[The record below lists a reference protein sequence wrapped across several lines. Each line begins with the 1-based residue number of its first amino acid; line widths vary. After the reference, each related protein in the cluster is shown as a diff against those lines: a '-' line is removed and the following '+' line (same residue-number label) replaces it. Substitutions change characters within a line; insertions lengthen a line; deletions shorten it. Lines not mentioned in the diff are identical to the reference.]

1 MPVVLGRSIRG
12 DSNNNTLLATEEV
25 ADSLFEDLKVW
36 VGGDPVYYAW
46 NRAVYGKNG
55 NDLIIRDQPGD
66 YTESAYLNFNY
77 QGDWTEYHLNGNV
90 LVSGGEGNDTV
101 SYATASY
108 AMDIDLR
115 PVQQQTALEPNYWNG
130 LADVSGMAKIKGE
143 ASDIFG
149 HDYLYSFENAVGSQY
164 NDTMNG
170 NNNANTLEGGDGND
184 VINGRGGK
192 DFLMGGDGHDKIRGG
207 DRGDVISGGEGNDDL
222 YGDRGNDGITGG
234 DGHDK
239 IRGGDGN
246 DIIAGGL
253 GNDMMWG
260 GDDND
265 WIWGGGGSDKAYGQG
280 GNDTIYLQ
288 GSGGWAYG
296 GEGLDMLHGGDGND
310 LLHTGNFYDAKGE
323 EAYGGGGNDRITV
336 GIGDDTHGG
345 AGTDQLIVKTTARMV
360 WDFRIHEY
368 ENGDGRTGW
377 EHGNTGTDIG
387 HFSGF
392 ESYKTGAG
400 NEQILLR
407 AGGNDKVNSG
417 AGDDLVLTFGG
428 NDKVLARSGND
439 TVETGDGNDRV
450 FGGGGNDRV
459 DGGDDDD
466 YLNGGSGND
475 TLIGGRGDDEMIG
488 GSGADGFVWKDGDH
502 GLDTI
507 KDFQIG
513 TDYIGIQDYLQD
525 AVPMGGS
532 YVGKVFG
539 LETWD
544 GSATVLT
551 AKTNN
556 GWKSF
561 ARLEGLEVEEVW
573 SAIQDGSLFGT
584 GGGPGGP
591 GSYVPLSDLN
601 TSFER
606 GDPFLELNAMQA
618 FEVDAFSFV

>member
-1 MPVVLGRSIRG
+1 MPVVVGRSIRG
-12 DSNNNTLLATEEV
+12 DSNNNTLLATEAV
-25 ADSLFEDLKVW
+25 ADSLFQEFQYGAW
-36 VGGDPVYYAW
+36 AW
-46 NRAVYGKNG
+46 NRAVYGKGG

-66 YTESAYLNFNY
+66 YTESAYLKFEY
-77 QGDWTEYHLNGNV
+77 KGELTEYHLNGNV

-130 LADVSGMAKIKGE
+130 AADVSGMAKIKGN
-143 ASDIFG
+143 AADIFG

-170 NNNANTLEGGDGND
+170 NNNSNTLEGGDGND
-184 VINGRGGK
+184 VINGRGGN
-192 DFLMGGDGHDKIRGG
+192 DFLMGGDDNDIIRGG
-207 DRGDVISGGEGNDDL
+207 DDNDVISGGEGNDHL
-222 YGDRGNDGITGG
+222 YGDAGNDGITGG

-239 IRGGDGN
+239 IRGGAGN

-253 GNDMMWG
+253 GNDTMWG

-265 WIWGGGGSDKAYGQG
+265 WIWGGGGRDRAYGED

-296 GEGLDMLHGGDGND
+296 GEGLDMLYGGDGND
-310 LLHTGNFYDAKGE
+310 FLHTGAYNDEAGE
-323 EAYGGGGNDRITV
+323 EAHGGGGNDRLKV
-336 GIGDDTHGG
+336 GSLDHADGG
-345 AGTDQLIVKTTARMV
+345 AGTDQVILSTAYV
-360 WDFRIHEY
+360 EDAVFRVTLD
-368 ENGDGRTGW
+368 ENGDGTFGW
-377 EHGNTGTDIG
+377 DYNDDGYASYVGTLTSIESVKTDASDDVIQIADDG
-387 HFSGF
+387 RNKVDSGGGDD
-392 ESYKTGAG
+392 EIST
-400 NEQILLR
+400 
-407 AGGNDKVNSG
+407 AGGNDSVRS
-417 AGDDLVLTFGG
+417 
-428 NDKVLARSGND
+428 RSGND
-439 TVETGDGNDRV
+439 NVETGDGDDRV
-450 FGGGGNDRV
+450 FAGGGNDRV

-466 YLNGGSGND
+466 YLNGGTGND
-475 TLIGGRGDDEMIG
+475 TLIGGRGEDEMIG

-507 KDFQIG
+507 RDFQIG

-544 GSATVLT
+544 GSATVLS
-551 AKTNN
+551 AKTDN

-561 ARLEGLEVEEVW
+561 ARLEGLEVEDVW
-573 SAIQDGSLFGT
+573 SAIQDGSLFGN

-591 GSYVPLSDLN
+591 GGYVPIAGLN
-601 TSFER
+601 QSFEL
-606 GDPFLELNAMQA
+606 GDSFFELNALPT
-618 FEVDAFSFV
+618 FEGEALDFI